1 MEYLK
6 RHYEKIVLSVVLLVL
21 AGAAGYLIFEVNRTR
36 GDLQAKERVITEG
49 SPKKLKPIDAT
60 RYQKLLERG
69 TTVELVDLGKVHHVF
84 NPVPW
89 VRKPNGDIIKVVSGN
104 EIGLR
109 AVQVSKISTLNLV
122 LDLVVTGTAERP
134 TYSVGLTREHALL
147 PANRK
152 RISRTA
158 TIGNKSTIESGLAI
172 TLKEVKGTYPDVEL
186 VLDLVTG
193 EETQTVTLAKGR
205 GFTKPMVYLVDLRY
219 PPDNVNY
226 QGKREGEKVLIAG
239 DEVQIQSIKPNEVSL
254 VIPANQMRV
263 TLPYR
268 P

>member
-6 RHYEKIVLSVVLLVL
+6 RHYEKIVLSVVLLL
-21 AGAAGYLIFEVNRTR
+21 LTGAAGYLIFEVNRTR
-36 GDLQAKERVITEG
+36 GELQAKERTINEG

-69 TTVELVDLGKVHHVF
+69 TTVELADLGKVHHVF
-84 NPVPW
+84 NPVTW
-89 VRKPNGDIIKVVSGN
+89 VRKPNGDIIKVQSGN

-109 AVQVSKISTLNLV
+109 AVVVTKISTLNLV
-122 LDLVVTGTAERP
+122 LDMVVTGTPEKP
-134 TYSVGLTREHALL
+134 TYSVGLTREHAVL

-152 RISRTA
+152 RITRTA
-158 TIGNKSTIESGLAI
+158 TVGNKSTIEPGLAI

-186 VLDLVTG
+186 VIDLVTG

-219 PPDNVNY
+219 PPDNVSY
-226 QGKREGEKVLIAG
+226 QGKREGEKVPIAG
-239 DEVQIQSIKPNEVSL
+239 DDVLIQSLKRNEVTL
-254 VIPANQMRV
+254 VIPTSQMRV
-263 TLPYR
+263 TIPYR